1 MKRTILTILLTS
13 VIWSSCFILPKPAQ
27 RGILRPVKAYPVE
40 RQKGNRIMSIAV
52 VSFWAGFIYLYG
64 IRK

>member
-1 MKRTILTILLTS
+1 MKRTTLTIMLIST
-13 VIWSSCFILPKPAQ
+13 IWSSCFILPKPAQ

-40 RQKGNRIMSIAV
+40 RQKGNRIMSIGVAA
-52 VSFWAGFIYLYG
+52 FFAGFIYLYG